1 LWTDGRTDGRTDGQT
16 FFPSNIIR
24 STFRSRPNKKTKTIA
39 VDLTVLNNVQ
49 SHWGAKEREWEREN
63 KLQQAQK
70 YSKSISEMSQVLII
84 RYSYDTLCASGS
96 RRFSF
101 GLLSFCHDRRSAS
114 PSATNRQ
121 LTKSTTNNAS
131 TPLALRLTLM
141 TMDGSFHFLDYSGR
155 C

>member
-1 LWTDGRTDGRTDGQT
+1 MCSPTEELKRGSGRERI
-16 FFPSNIIR
+16 SYSKHRNIR
-24 STFRSRPNKKTKTIA
+24 S
-39 VDLTVLNNVQ
+39 Q
-49 SHWGAKEREWEREN
+49 SVKCH
-63 KLQQAQK
+63 K
-70 YSKSISEMSQVLII
+70 YII

-96 RRFSF
+96 RRFFF

-141 TMDGSFHFLDYSGR
+141 TMDGSFHFLDYGTRDAVNTFILRRNIACLRERIFNCCNVLLSS
-155 C
+155 